1 MSALHVFD
9 MDGTLLRGTTAA
21 LELSRRLDC
30 EPTLLELERQFAD
43 GEIEA
48 WEFAVAVRGLWGEL
62 DPALVASVVADAPWI
77 DGIDEVCAD
86 ITARGESSMLVT
98 LSPTF
103 FARHLLDRGLDVVH
117 GSVWSDPIDPSAI
130 LTAGDKVRLAEAERR
145 RLGVEPSACV
155 AYGDS
160 GSDVELFA
168 HLANSVAV
176 NAVPGLVAAAEYR
189 GNDLRE
195 AYALGRELLDR

>member
-1 MSALHVFD
+1 VSALHVFD

-21 LELSRRLDC
+21 LEISRRLGC
-30 EPTLLELERQFAD
+30 ERTLVELERRFAD
-43 GEIEA
+43 GELEA

-62 DPALVASVVADAPWI
+62 APSLVASVVADAPWI
-77 DGIDEVCAD
+77 EGIDEVCAD
-86 ITARGESSMLVT
+86 IAARGETSMLVT

-117 GSVWSDPIDPSAI
+117 GSVWSDPIDPSTI
-130 LTAGDKVRLAEAERR
+130 LTAGDKVRLAEAERL
-145 RLGVEPSACV
+145 RLGLEPSSCV

-168 HLANSVAV
+168 HLANTVAV
-176 NAVPGLVAAAEYR
+176 NAVPGLVGAAEYR
-189 GNDLRE
+189 GDDLRE